1 LQSIGRGLRKS
12 EGKDRATLYDIA
24 DDLRHKKHMNYT
36 LKHFVE
42 RVKIYNEEKFPFK
55 IYKIGLKK

>member
-1 LQSIGRGLRKS
+1 
-12 EGKDRATLYDIA
+12 
-24 DDLRHKKHMNYT
+24 

-55 IYKIGLKK
+55 IYKIGLKKWTHYKF